1 MAAIEPVQFAASI
14 LSADFCSLGEQ
25 VEEAMKAGIH
35 LIHVDVMD
43 GLFVPNLSLGPDVVK
58 ALQPLRKKYTAEIH
72 AHLMITDPDRYIN
85 DFVRAGADGII
96 VHVEACPYLFQTI
109 RSIRSLGARPGLAI
123 NPATPLTMLEE
134 ILAEVDLVLI
144 MSVEPGFGG
153 QEFIRTSL
161 DKISRLHGLLNHH
174 HLDHVKRAVDGGINL
189 SIAAAVVRAGA
200 HILVA
205 GSEIFNY
212 QAPVRENIK
221 ALYITIR
228 GGQANRGSLAVHC

>member
-1 MAAIEPVQFAASI
+1 MAAIEPVQIAASI
-14 LSADFCSLGEQ
+14 LSADLCRLGEQ

-43 GLFVPNLSLGPDVVK
+43 GLFVPNLGMGPDVVK
-58 ALQPLRKKYTAEIH
+58 ALQSLRKKYAAQIH
-72 AHLMITDPDRYIN
+72 THLMITDPDRYIN

-96 VHVEACPYLFQTI
+96 VHVEACPHLFQTI
-109 RSIRSLGARPGLAI
+109 RSIRSLGALPGLAI

-161 DKISRLHGLLNHH
+161 DKISCLHRLLENHN
-174 HLDHVKRAVDGGINL
+174 LDQVKIAVDGGIHL
-189 SIAAAVVRAGA
+189 SIAAAVVKAGA

-205 GSEIFNY
+205 GSEIFNSR
-212 QAPVRENIK
+212 APVRENIK
-221 ALYITIR
+221 ALFTTLRSIHS
-228 GGQANRGSLAVHC
+228 Q

>member
-1 MAAIEPVQFAASI
+1 MAAIGPVQYAASI
-14 LSADFCSLGEQ
+14 LSVDLSRRGEQ

-72 AHLMITDPDRYIN
+72 AHLMITDPARYIN

-96 VHVEACPYLFQTI
+96 VHVEACPHLFQTI

-123 NPATPLTMLEE
+123 NPAAPLTMLEE

-161 DKISRLHGLLNHH
+161 DKIARLHRLLENCY
-174 HLDHVKRAVDGGINL
+174 LDHVKIAVDGGVNL
-189 SIAAAVVRAGA
+189 SIATAVVRAGA
-200 HILVA
+200 HMLVA
-205 GSEIFNY
+205 GSEVFNSR
-212 QAPVRENIK
+212 APVRENIK
-221 ALYITIR
+221 ALFTTLRNIHS
-228 GGQANRGSLAVHC
+228 Q

>member
-1 MAAIEPVQFAASI
+1 MAEIEPVQLAASI
-14 LSADFCSLGEQ
+14 LSADFCRLGEQ
-25 VEEAMKAGIH
+25 VEEAMKAGIN

-43 GLFVPNLSLGPDVVK
+43 GLFVPNLGMGPEVVK
-58 ALQPLRKKYTAEIH
+58 ALQPLRKKYAAQIH
-72 AHLMITDPDRYIN
+72 AHLMITDPDRYIT

-96 VHVEACPYLFQTI
+96 VHVEACPHLFQTI
-109 RSIRSLGARPGLAI
+109 RSIRSLGARPGLAL
-123 NPATPLTMLEE
+123 NPATPLIMLEE

-161 DKISRLHGLLNHH
+161 DKIARLNGLLVNR
-174 HLDHVKRAVDGGINL
+174 HLEHVKIAVDGGIHL

-205 GSEIFNY
+205 GSEIFNCRASISENT
-212 QAPVRENIK
+212 QA
-221 ALYITIR
+221 LLGSSQIR
-228 GGQANRGSLAVHC
+228 AKGL

>member
-43 GLFVPNLSLGPDVVK
+43 GLFVPNLGMGPDVVK
-58 ALQPLRKKYTAEIH
+58 ALQPLRKKYAAQIH
-72 AHLMITDPDRYIN
+72 AHLMITDPDRHIN
-85 DFVRAGADGII
+85 NFVRAGADGII
-96 VHVEACPYLFQTI
+96 VHVETCPHLCQTI
-109 RSIRSLGARPGLAI
+109 RSIRSLGARPGLAQ
-123 NPATPLTMLEE
+123 NPATPLIMLEE
-134 ILAEVDLVLI
+134 ILAEVDLGLI

-153 QEFIRTSL
+153 QEFIRTSP

-174 HLDHVKRAVDGGINL
+174 HLDHVKIAVDGGINL

-200 HILVA
+200 HMLVA
-205 GSEIFNY
+205 GSEIFNS

-221 ALYITIR
+221 ALYTTIR
-228 GGQANRGSLAVHC
+228 GGQANRRSLAVHC